1 LKGLNRNL
9 KEQGVELIIKDNA
22 LNLLADLGFDP
33 QFGARPLKRV
43 IQKEVVNELA
53 KLLLSNDLVKDE
65 SITLDTDA
73 KGFTFN
79 GKSTGIALHRDS
91 DRKSQIDALTK
102 ATKDLEEASKKMKP
116 DQPENLN

>member
-1 LKGLNRNL
+1 MRT
-9 KEQGVELIIKDNA
+9 QV
-22 LNLLADLGFDP
+22 
-33 QFGARPLKRV
+33 RSSVWCWTLKRF

-53 KLLLSNDLVKDE
+53 KLLLSNDLAKDE

-79 GKSTGIALHRDS
+79 GKSTGVALHRES

-102 ATKDLEEASKKMKP
+102 ATKDVEEASKKIKP
-116 DQPENLN
+116 NGKRTVELNFG